1 MKMVRKKK
9 LENLKKKHNRYIK
22 SLGVNIDVDT
32 GEIFSSFEGY
42 DFPDLSCRPSVP
54 TSDNI
59 AGVGL
64 KKKYATQVPAGKTI
78 SVAYNKGPYMIVDDK
93 DFKTMGRKILVV
105 GYQKYRVIHLL
116 FICGNINIVEYGEC

>member
-1 MKMVRKKK
+1 MKMARKKK

-32 GEIFSSFEGY
+32 GEIMSSFEGY
-42 DFPDLSCRPSVP
+42 PLPDLSCRPSLP

-64 KKKYATQVPAGKTI
+64 KKKYATRVPAGKTI

-93 DFKTMGRKILVV
+93 DFKTMGRKI
-105 GYQKYRVIHLL
+105 
-116 FICGNINIVEYGEC
+116 